1 MLRENIRRKEV
12 KMKYLTINER
22 DLAVFK
28 RWQNGDSVNTIA
40 RDEHVSIQQVYNIVN
55 KVRVFRYEDVY
66 KDPYDLRYLQSISPR
81 IRKILAGKGVNN
93 IKELT
98 EWVKHNRLINLPGVG
113 NLKEKEILIQ
123 LDYFMRHRQEEQDK
137 KS

>member
-1 MLRENIRRKEV
+1 
-12 KMKYLTINER
+12 MKYLTINER
-22 DLAVFK
+22 DLAVFE
-28 RWQNGDSVNTIA
+28 RWKNGDSVSMIA

-55 KVRVFRYEDVY
+55 KVRAFRDEDIY

-98 EWVKHNRLINLPGVG
+98 EWVKHNRLINIPGVG

>member
-1 MLRENIRRKEV
+1 
-12 KMKYLTINER
+12 MKYLTINER

-28 RWQNGDSVNTIA
+28 RWQNGDSVSTIA
-40 RDEHVSIQQVYNIVN
+40 RDEHVSMQRVYNIVN
-55 KVRVFRYEDVY
+55 KVRLFHGEEVY
-66 KDPYDLRYLQSISPR
+66 KDPYDLRYLQSISPK
-81 IRKILAGKGVNN
+81 IRKILAVKGVNS

-123 LDYFMRHRQEEQDK
+123 LDYFMRQRHKDE
-137 KS
+137 

>member
-1 MLRENIRRKEV
+1 MLRKNIHRKGV

-28 RWQNGDSVNTIA
+28 RWQNGDSVSTIA

-123 LDYFMRHRQEEQDK
+123 LDYFMRQRHKDE
-137 KS
+137 

>member
-1 MLRENIRRKEV
+1 
-12 KMKYLTINER
+12 MKYLTINER

-28 RWQNGDSVNTIA
+28 RWQNGDSVSTIA

-55 KVRVFRYEDVY
+55 KVRVFRGEDVY
-66 KDPYDLRYLQSISPR
+66 TDPYDLRYLRYISPR

-123 LDYFMRHRQEEQDK
+123 LDYFMRQRHKDE
-137 KS
+137 

>member
-1 MLRENIRRKEV
+1 
-12 KMKYLTINER
+12 MKYLTINER

-28 RWQNGDSVNTIA
+28 RWQNGDSASTIA
-40 RDEHVSIQQVYNIVN
+40 RDEHVSVQQVYNIVN
-55 KVRVFRYEDVY
+55 KVRVFRDEDVY

-123 LDYFMRHRQEEQDK
+123 LDYFMRQRHKDE
-137 KS
+137 

>member
-1 MLRENIRRKEV
+1 
-12 KMKYLTINER
+12 MKYLTINER

-28 RWQNGDSVNTIA
+28 RWQNGDSVRTIA
-40 RDEHVSIQQVYNIVN
+40 SDEHVSFQQVYNIVN
-55 KVRVFRYEDVY
+55 KVRVFHGEDVY

-123 LDYFMRHRQEEQDK
+123 LDYFMRQRHKDEQNK
-137 KS
+137 KYK

>member
-1 MLRENIRRKEV
+1 
-12 KMKYLTINER
+12 MKYLTINER
-22 DLAVFK
+22 DLAGFK
-28 RWQNGDSVNTIA
+28 RWQNGDSVSTIA

-123 LDYFMRHRQEEQDK
+123 LDYFMRQRHKDE
-137 KS
+137 

>member
-1 MLRENIRRKEV
+1 
-12 KMKYLTINER
+12 MKYLTINER

-28 RWQNGDSVNTIA
+28 RWQNGDSVSTIA
-40 RDEHVSIQQVYNIVN
+40 RDEHVSMQRVYNIVN
-55 KVRVFRYEDVY
+55 KVRLFHGEEVY
-66 KDPYDLRYLQSISPR
+66 KDPYDLRYLQSISPK
-81 IRKILAGKGVNN
+81 IRKILAGKGINS

-123 LDYFMRHRQEEQDK
+123 LDYFMRQRHKND
-137 KS
+137 

>member
-1 MLRENIRRKEV
+1 
-12 KMKYLTINER
+12 MKYLTINER

-28 RWQNGDSVNTIA
+28 RWQNGDSVSTIA
-40 RDEHVSIQQVYNIVN
+40 RDEHVSMQQIYNIVN
-55 KVRVFRYEDVY
+55 KVRIFHGEEVY

-123 LDYFMRHRQEEQDK
+123 LDYFMRQRHKDE
-137 KS
+137 

>member
-1 MLRENIRRKEV
+1 
-12 KMKYLTINER
+12 MKYLTINER

-28 RWQNGDSVNTIA
+28 RWQNGDSVSTIA
-40 RDEHVSIQQVYNIVN
+40 RDEHVSMQRVYNIVN
-55 KVRVFRYEDVY
+55 KVRLFHGEEVY
-66 KDPYDLRYLQSISPR
+66 KDPYDLRYLQSISPK
-81 IRKILAGKGVNN
+81 IRKILAGKGVNS

-123 LDYFMRHRQEEQDK
+123 LDYFMRQRHKNEQNK
-137 KS
+137 KYK

>member
-1 MLRENIRRKEV
+1 
-12 KMKYLTINER
+12 MKYLTINER

-28 RWQNGDSVNTIA
+28 RWQNGDSVSTIA
-40 RDEHVSIQQVYNIVN
+40 RDEHVSMQRVYNIVN
-55 KVRVFRYEDVY
+55 KVRLFHGEEVY
-66 KDPYDLRYLQSISPR
+66 KDPYDLRYLQSISPK
-81 IRKILAGKGVNN
+81 IRKILAGKGVNS

-123 LDYFMRHRQEEQDK
+123 LDYFMRHRHEDE
-137 KS
+137 

>member
-1 MLRENIRRKEV
+1 MLREHIRRKEV
-12 KMKYLTINER
+12 KMKYLTISER

-28 RWQNGDSVNTIA
+28 RWQNGDSVSTIA
-40 RDEHVSIQQVYNIVN
+40 RDEHISIQQVYNIVN
-55 KVRVFRYEDVY
+55 KVRVFHGEDVY

-123 LDYFMRHRQEEQDK
+123 LDYFMRQRHKDE
-137 KS
+137 

>member
-1 MLRENIRRKEV
+1 
-12 KMKYLTINER
+12 MKYLTISER

-28 RWQNGDSVNTIA
+28 RWQNGDSVSTIA

-55 KVRVFRYEDVY
+55 KVRVFRDEDVY
-66 KDPYDLRYLQSISPR
+66 KDSYDLRYLQSISPR

-123 LDYFMRHRQEEQDK
+123 LDYFMRQRHKNE
-137 KS
+137 

>member
-1 MLRENIRRKEV
+1 
-12 KMKYLTINER
+12 MKYLTINER

-28 RWQNGDSVNTIA
+28 RWQNGDSVSTIA
-40 RDEHVSIQQVYNIVN
+40 RDEHVSMQRVYNIVN
-55 KVRVFRYEDVY
+55 KVRLFHGEEVY
-66 KDPYDLRYLQSISPR
+66 KDPYDLRYLQSISPK
-81 IRKILAGKGVNN
+81 IRKILAGKGVNS

-123 LDYFMRHRQEEQDK
+123 LDYFMHHRHKNE
-137 KS
+137 

>member
-1 MLRENIRRKEV
+1 MN
-12 KMKYLTINER
+12 YLTINER

-28 RWQNGDSVNTIA
+28 RWQNGDSVSTIA
-40 RDEHVSIQQVYNIVN
+40 RDEHVSMQRVYNIVN
-55 KVRVFRYEDVY
+55 KVRLFHGEEVY

-123 LDYFMRHRQEEQDK
+123 LDYFMRHRHEDE
-137 KS
+137 

>member
-1 MLRENIRRKEV
+1 MLREHIHRKEV
-12 KMKYLTINER
+12 KMKYLTISER

-28 RWQNGDSVNTIA
+28 RWQNGDSVSTIA
-40 RDEHVSIQQVYNIVN
+40 RDEHISIQQVYNIVN
-55 KVRVFRYEDVY
+55 KVRLFNGEEVY
-66 KDPYDLRYLQSISPR
+66 KDPYDLRYLQSISPK

-98 EWVKHNRLINLPGVG
+98 EWVKHNRLINLQGVG

-123 LDYFMRHRQEEQDK
+123 LDYFMRQRHKDE
-137 KS
+137 

>member
-1 MLRENIRRKEV
+1 MLREHIRRKEV
-12 KMKYLTINER
+12 KMKYLTITER

-28 RWQNGDSVNTIA
+28 RWQNGDSVSTIA

-81 IRKILAGKGVNN
+81 IRKILAGKGVSN

-123 LDYFMRHRQEEQDK
+123 LDYFMRQRHKDE
-137 KS
+137 

>member
-1 MLRENIRRKEV
+1 
-12 KMKYLTINER
+12 MKYLTINER

-28 RWQNGDSVNTIA
+28 RWQNGDSVSTIA
-40 RDEHVSIQQVYNIVN
+40 RDEHVSTQRVYNIVN
-55 KVRVFRYEDVY
+55 KVRLFHGEEVY
-66 KDPYDLRYLQSISPR
+66 KDPYDLRYLQSISPK
-81 IRKILAGKGVNN
+81 IRKILAGKGVNS

-123 LDYFMRHRQEEQDK
+123 LDYFMRQIHKNE
-137 KS
+137 

>member
-1 MLRENIRRKEV
+1 
-12 KMKYLTINER
+12 MKYLTINER

-28 RWQNGDSVNTIA
+28 RWQNGDSVSTIA

-55 KVRVFRYEDVY
+55 KVRVFHGEEVY

-98 EWVKHNRLINLPGVG
+98 EWVKHNRLINLPGIG

-123 LDYFMRHRQEEQDK
+123 LDYFMRHRHKDE
-137 KS
+137 

>member
-1 MLRENIRRKEV
+1 
-12 KMKYLTINER
+12 MKYLTINER

-28 RWQNGDSVNTIA
+28 RWQNGDSVSTIA
-40 RDEHVSIQQVYNIVN
+40 RDEHISIQQVYNIVN
-55 KVRVFRYEDVY
+55 KVRVFRDEDVY
-66 KDPYDLRYLQSISPR
+66 KDPYDLRYLQSISPK
-81 IRKILAGKGVNN
+81 IRKILAVKGVNN

-98 EWVKHNRLINLPGVG
+98 EWVKHNRLINIPGVG
-113 NLKEKEILIQ
+113 NLKEKKILIQ

>member
-1 MLRENIRRKEV
+1 MLRNNIRRKEV

-28 RWQNGDSVNTIA
+28 RWQNGDSVSTIA

-55 KVRVFRYEDVY
+55 KVRVFRDEDVY

-123 LDYFMRHRQEEQDK
+123 LDYFMRKRHKDE
-137 KS
+137 

>member
-1 MLRENIRRKEV
+1 
-12 KMKYLTINER
+12 MKYLTINER
-22 DLAVFK
+22 DLDVFK
-28 RWQNGDSVNTIA
+28 RWQNGDSVSTIA

-55 KVRVFRYEDVY
+55 KVRVFRGEEVY
-66 KDPYDLRYLQSISPR
+66 KDPYDLRYLQSISTR

-123 LDYFMRHRQEEQDK
+123 LDYFMRKRHKDE
-137 KS
+137 

>member
-1 MLRENIRRKEV
+1 
-12 KMKYLTINER
+12 MKYLTINER
-22 DLAVFK
+22 DLDVFK
-28 RWQNGDSVNTIA
+28 RWQNGDSVSTIA

-55 KVRVFRYEDVY
+55 KVRVFRDEDVY

-98 EWVKHNRLINLPGVG
+98 EWVKHIRLINLPGVG

-123 LDYFMRHRQEEQDK
+123 LDYFMRHRHKDE
-137 KS
+137 

>member
-1 MLRENIRRKEV
+1 
-12 KMKYLTINER
+12 MKYLTINER

-28 RWQNGDSVNTIA
+28 RWQNGDSVSTIA
-40 RDEHVSIQQVYNIVN
+40 RDEHVSMQRVYNIVN
-55 KVRVFRYEDVY
+55 KVRLFHGEDVY

-123 LDYFMRHRQEEQDK
+123 LDYFMRQRHKNE
-137 KS
+137 

>member
-1 MLRENIRRKEV
+1 
-12 KMKYLTINER
+12 MKYLTINER

-28 RWQNGDSVNTIA
+28 RWQNGDSVSMIA

-55 KVRVFRYEDVY
+55 KVRVFRDEDVY

-123 LDYFMRHRQEEQDK
+123 LDYFMRQRHKDE
-137 KS
+137 

>member
-1 MLRENIRRKEV
+1 
-12 KMKYLTINER
+12 MKYLTINER

-28 RWQNGDSVNTIA
+28 RWQNGDSVSTIA
-40 RDEHVSIQQVYNIVN
+40 RDEHVSIQQVYNVVN
-55 KVRVFRYEDVY
+55 KVRAFRDEDVY

-123 LDYFMRHRQEEQDK
+123 LDYFMRQRHKNE
-137 KS
+137 

>member
-1 MLRENIRRKEV
+1 
-12 KMKYLTINER
+12 MKYLTINER

-28 RWQNGDSVNTIA
+28 RWQNGDSVSTIA

-123 LDYFMRHRQEEQDK
+123 LDYFMRHRHKDE
-137 KS
+137 

>member
-1 MLRENIRRKEV
+1 
-12 KMKYLTINER
+12 MKYLTINER

-28 RWQNGDSVNTIA
+28 RWQNGDSVSTIA
-40 RDEHVSIQQVYNIVN
+40 RDEHVSIQQIYNIVN
-55 KVRVFRYEDVY
+55 KVRVFHGEEVY
-66 KDPYDLRYLQSISPR
+66 KDPYDLRYLQSISHR

-98 EWVKHNRLINLPGVG
+98 EWVKYNRLINLPGVG

-123 LDYFMRHRQEEQDK
+123 LDYFMRKRHKDE
-137 KS
+137 

>member
-1 MLRENIRRKEV
+1 
-12 KMKYLTINER
+12 MKYLTINER

-28 RWQNGDSVNTIA
+28 RWQNGDSVSTIA
-40 RDEHVSIQQVYNIVN
+40 RDEHVSMQRVYNIVN
-55 KVRVFRYEDVY
+55 KVRLFHGEEVY
-66 KDPYDLRYLQSISPR
+66 KDPYDLRYLQSISPK
-81 IRKILAGKGVNN
+81 IRKILAGKGVNS

-123 LDYFMRHRQEEQDK
+123 LDYFMRQSHRNELNK
-137 KS
+137 KYK